1 MDWQEI
7 KLKKEQFKNFNWK
20 YKMKIREGIKMT

>member
-7 KLKKEQFKNFNWK
+7 KVKKEQFKNINWK
-20 YKMKIREGIKMT
+20 HKMKIREGIKMT